1 MFKNFLLKTFL
12 FTLLFFTFVLTI
24 KSIYKIIFT
33 TAPDFLVLWS
43 AAKDLFMGTN
53 PYTDSHLIY
62 PYFLPP
68 FNTVFYILCIFLSYK
83 LAQGIF
89 VILSLL
95 ATFSSVYFVFIN
107 IFRRGSWISFS
118 LIISLTLLSFPTKFT
133 FGMGQVNLISLFLLV
148 LTYSFYIKERFLW
161 AGIFLSVA
169 IISKPVLGFLII
181 FFLFKRAWKV
191 ILYTLPLSIIA
202 LVIPIL
208 FGGLNI
214 YLSWLER
221 VVIPLLNFTGREVY
235 YNQSLTGFIF
245 RNISNLF
252 LAKYLTLIFSIITL
266 GTTLLFC
273 IKRKVNTNLQF
284 SLFIISLLLIDT
296 LSWQHHFVWLIFPFI
311 VLVNYASK
319 LKKFWFW
326 VMLITSY
333 LLVSWNFK
341 DPTYFS
347 RFPISLVLSN
357 TFYGTVILFGLNVYL
372 LIKDVKQDI
381 NMCEKKHDRVGKTIR
396 KYEV

>member
-1 MFKNFLLKTFL
+1 MFKNLLLKTFL
-12 FTLLFFTFVLTI
+12 FTLLFFTIVLTI

-43 AAKDLFMGTN
+43 AAKDLFIGIN
-53 PYTDSHLIY
+53 PYTDSRLIY

-68 FNTVFYILCIFLSYK
+68 FNAVFYIPYIFLSYK

-95 ATFSSVYFVFIN
+95 ATFCSVYFVFIN
-107 IFRRGSWISFS
+107 IFRRGSWINFS

-133 FGMGQVNLISLFLLV
+133 FGMGQVNLISLFFLI
-148 LTYSFYIKERFLW
+148 LTYLFYTKERFLL

-169 IISKPVLGFLII
+169 IISKPILGFLII
-181 FFLFKRAWKV
+181 FFLFKGAWKV
-191 ILYTLPLSIIA
+191 ILYTLPLGIIA

-214 YLSWLER
+214 YLSWLEK
-221 VVIPLLNFTGREVY
+221 VVIPLLNFIGREVY
-235 YNQSLTGFIF
+235 YNQGLTGFIF
-245 RNISNLF
+245 RNTSNLF
-252 LAKYLTLIFSIITL
+252 LAKYLTLFFSIIIS

-273 IKRKVNTNLQF
+273 IKRKINTDLQF

-347 RFPISLVLSN
+347 KFSTSLILSN

-381 NMCEKKHDRVGKTIR
+381 NMCEKKH
-396 KYEV
+396 